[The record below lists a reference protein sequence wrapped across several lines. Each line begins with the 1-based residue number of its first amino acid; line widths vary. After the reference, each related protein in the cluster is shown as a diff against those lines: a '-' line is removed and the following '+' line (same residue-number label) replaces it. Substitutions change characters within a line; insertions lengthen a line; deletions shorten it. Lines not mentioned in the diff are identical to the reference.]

1 MMNRLIFR
9 LAIPNII
16 SNITIPLL
24 GLIDIIIVGWY
35 GGDALIAGM
44 AIGGTI
50 FNFLY
55 WNFSFLRMG
64 TSGFTAQAYGA
75 RDFRSA
81 TQTLWRAVSV
91 AAMIGGAMLLLQV
104 PILDLSLGLMDGSE
118 AVRQAAA
125 DYFLM
130 RIWAAPATLS
140 LYAFIGWFVGM
151 QNSKTP
157 MWIAI
162 VINVVNIVL
171 SLFFAMT
178 LDMGIA
184 GVGLGTAL
192 SQWSGVVMALII
204 IKWKYA
210 KIFKGFKWKGL
221 YARGSLGRF
230 FKVNSDIFIRTFC
243 MMLVYLYF
251 TVASSKM
258 GDEVLAANNLMMQLF
273 MVFSYMMDGFG
284 YAGEALVGRF
294 YGARNSKQL
303 KKAIRYVIFWGF
315 VSALFCTVLY
325 GLWGEQVLKIFN
337 PSQAIL
343 DSAHQYIWWAVAVP
357 VAGFL
362 AFLVDGFL
370 VGLTASSIMRNGM
383 VISTVMFFVIYF
395 SFVELLGNNAL
406 WLAYV
411 SFLFIRGLIQFTM
424 ARKKLFPHTL

>member
-9 LAIPNII
+9 LAIPNVI

-24 GLIDIIIVGWY
+24 GMIDIIIVGWY

-55 WNFSFLRMG
+55 WNFGFLRMG
-64 TSGFTAQAYGA
+64 TSGFTAQAYGS
-75 RDFRSA
+75 RNFLYA
-81 TQTLWRAVSV
+81 TQTLVRAVTV
-91 AAMIGGAMLLLQV
+91 AAMIGVAMLILQV
-104 PILDLSLGLMDGSE
+104 PILDLAMSLMEGSVP
-118 AVRQAAA
+118 VRQAAT
-125 DYFLM
+125 DYFLT

-140 LYAFIGWFVGM
+140 MYAFMGWFVGM

-162 VINVVNIVL
+162 AINGINILL
-171 SLFFAMT
+171 SLYFAMG

-192 SQWSGVVMALII
+192 SQWSGVVLSLII
-204 IKWKYA
+204 LRWKYW
-210 KIFKGFKWKGL
+210 KVFKRFSMKGL
-221 YARGSLGRF
+221 YDRGSMGRF

-243 MMLVYLYF
+243 MMLVYVYF

-258 GDEVLAANNLMMQLF
+258 GDEILAANNLMMQLF

-294 YGARNSKQL
+294 YGARNSVL
-303 KKAIRYVIFWGF
+303 MKKAVRYVIFWGF
-315 VSALFCTVLY
+315 IVSLFCTVLY
-325 GLWGEQVLKIFN
+325 GLFGEHVLQIFN
-337 PSQAIL
+337 PSDAIL
-343 DSAHQYIWWAVAVP
+343 EKAHQYIWWAVAVP
-357 VAGFL
+357 VAAFL

-383 VISTVMFFVIYF
+383 IISTALFFAVYF
-395 SFVELLGNNAL
+395 AFVGVLGNNAL

-411 SFLFIRGLIQFTM
+411 SFMLVRGLVQFTM
-424 ARKKLFPHTL
+424 ARKILFPHAL